1 MEATL
6 FDELQQTIQSGGP
19 AKAID
24 QLCAQLRE
32 RKDYGSL
39 FYAMLLKKRHELG
52 VSPLPTGPS
61 NELPEKILDEYEEGI
76 RVAGRLVGGLFLEE
90 GNIPQAYGYFK
101 MLNELEPVRK
111 ALEKYELPEG
121 QDAQPI
127 IELAFHHGA
136 HPRRGFEWVLE
147 RFGICSAI
155 TAMGSYMNS
164 GNFPHGTQARD
175 DCLKLLIRSLH
186 AQLVQRLHYE
196 ITRKE
201 GKAPESQSVAE
212 LIAGRDWLFE
222 DDNYHVDVSHLS
234 SVVQMSSQLPKCEE
248 LALLRELCQYGQ
260 HLSPQFLGQ
269 GDPPFEDIHKD
280 YGHYYNAIAG
290 VNVEEGLAHFR
301 NKAENP
307 DPDDPANRAAEV
319 LVNLYL
325 RVDRPADALAAARQ
339 FLVGADDRNLTCPS
353 ITELCRKVND
363 YRTLSEVA
371 KERGDAVN
379 FLAGLIAA
387 KA

>member
-1 MEATL
+1 MEASL
-6 FDELQQTIQSGGP
+6 FDELQQTIQSAGP
-19 AKAID
+19 AQAID
-24 QLCAQLRE
+24 RLCAQLRE

-61 NELPEKILDEYEEGI
+61 SELPEKVLDDYEEGI

-90 GNIPQAYGYFK
+90 GNLAQAFSYFK
-101 MLNELEPVRK
+101 MLNELEPVRA

-127 IELAFHHGA
+127 IELALHHGA
-136 HPRRGFEWVLE
+136 HPRRGFEWVLD

-155 TAMGSYMNS
+155 TAMGSYLNGS
-164 GNFPHGTQARD
+164 NFPHGTQARD
-175 DCLKLLIRSLH
+175 DCLKVLIRALH
-186 AQLVQRLHYE
+186 TQLVQRLHYE

-201 GKAPESQSVAE
+201 GTAPETQSVTE
-212 LIAGRDWLFE
+212 LIAGRDWLFD

-234 SVVQMSSQLPKCEE
+234 SVVQMSAPLGKCAE
-248 LALLRELCQYGQ
+248 LKLLRELCAYGQ
-260 HLSPQFLGQ
+260 HLSPQFMGR
-269 GDPPFEDIHKD
+269 GDPPFEDTHKD
-280 YGHYYNAIAG
+280 FGHFYDVLDGAQ
-290 VNVEEGLAHFR
+290 VEEGLAHFR
-301 NKAENP
+301 QKAENP
-307 DPDDPANRAAEV
+307 DPDEPGNPAAEV

-325 RVDRPADALAAARQ
+325 SLNRPADALAAARQ
-339 FLVGADDRNLTCPS
+339 YLVGADERNLTCPN

-363 YRTLSEVA
+363 YRTLAEVA